1 MCRIG
6 SIEVGEVAKPY
17 TSLSTSAPVRVALR
31 AIGNFLVRGRQTA
44 LMFFVEA
51 RAIGE
56 PIDGEQNMSVV
67 AARLD
72 HDYTGAARAVFR
84 RKPADAARRDGG
96 KARVLHKSLPP
107 FVEAYNCVL
116 SRA

>member
-17 TSLSTSAPVRVALR
+17 TSLSASATVSVALR
-31 AIGNFLVRGRQTA
+31 AIGDFLVRGRETA

-56 PIDGEQNMSVV
+56 PIDGEQNMSVG

-96 KARVLHKSLPP
+96 KAPVLTNPCPP
-107 FVEAYNCVL
+107 FVEEYNCVL
-116 SRA
+116 PRA

>member
-17 TSLSTSAPVRVALR
+17 TSLSASAPVRVALR

-56 PIDGEQNMSVV
+56 PINEGGTFVSRFIPMGRKISTVTTP
-67 AARLD
+67 RL
-72 HDYTGAARAVFR
+72 
-84 RKPADAARRDGG
+84 PA
-96 KARVLHKSLPP
+96 
-107 FVEAYNCVL
+107 
-116 SRA
+116 